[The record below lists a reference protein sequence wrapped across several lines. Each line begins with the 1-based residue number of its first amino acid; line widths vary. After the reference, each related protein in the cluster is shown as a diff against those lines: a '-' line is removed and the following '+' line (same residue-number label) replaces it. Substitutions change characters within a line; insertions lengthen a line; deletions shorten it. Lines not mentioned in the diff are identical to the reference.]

1 MSTPEHC
8 SKCRFF
14 SKRYTDHRG
23 DCRRYP
29 PTVLPLTDLIVN
41 FKQKH
46 PQMQPDDWCGEFR
59 FKDKFID
66 LVAQHKPDTNVIAP
80 DFTTTTE
87 SFDPVKD

>member
-1 MSTPEHC
+1 
-8 SKCRFF
+8 
-14 SKRYTDHRG
+14 
-23 DCRRYP
+23 
-29 PTVLPLTDLIVN
+29 VN

>member
-1 MSTPEHC
+1 MNTKEHC

-14 SKRYTDHRG
+14 VKGSNIKG

-29 PTVLPLTDLIVN
+29 PTVYDYETVFN
-41 FKQKH
+41 QVKQSY
-46 PQMQPDDWCGEFR
+46 PQMSLNEWCGEFG

-66 LVAQHKPDTNVIAP
+66 LVAKYEPDTNVIAP

-87 SFDPVKD
+87 SFDPPA